1 MAEIS
6 DAARRAR
13 AIAKRRARTETDVD
27 LINIRKL
34 TPEECLAAARMVAR
48 HVYDLDERHEVMQA
62 LGLDL

>member
-27 LINIRKL
+27 LVNIRPL
-34 TPEECLAAARMVAR
+34 TPEERLAAARMVAR

-62 LGLDL
+62 LGLN